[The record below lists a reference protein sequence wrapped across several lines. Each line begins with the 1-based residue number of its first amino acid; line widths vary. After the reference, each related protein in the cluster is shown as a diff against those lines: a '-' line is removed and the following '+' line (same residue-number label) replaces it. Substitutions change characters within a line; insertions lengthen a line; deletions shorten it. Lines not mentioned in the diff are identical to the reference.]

1 MKKRETDERWENG
14 GIPTS
19 PLTNPLLLPLGNC
32 VCRRECAE
40 REKKIKTG
48 LENNFIVVFSPD
60 DEVAWRFHDVT
71 IIDKSPMACSP

>member
-1 MKKRETDERWENG
+1 MEEYRPPPSPTHFFSRWE
-14 GIPTS
+14 IV
-19 PLTNPLLLPLGNC
+19 C
-32 VCRRECAE
+32 VEENVQREK
-40 REKKIKTG
+40 KKIKTG